1 MVFRVV
7 RSLRERCDTRGQA
20 SEVNV
25 NEQRPPAERA
35 DHTPEHAM
43 SSPPVIPVPP
53 SGEASALKRGA
64 KAAARLAAL
73 VAVSPVLAS
82 YWLKA
87 AVAGRG
93 PALESRS
100 QLLSLWPGLT
110 GQYLRRAFL
119 QRVLARCHPTAT
131 VEFGTFFSQ
140 PGAMLDENVYV
151 GPRCIL
157 GLVHLERDV
166 LLAAGVQI
174 PSGGN
179 THYFD
184 DPTKPIR
191 EQGGERRLVT
201 VGAGAWVGSGAIVL
215 ADVGKGT
222 VVAAGS
228 VVTKPL
234 PDNVIAAGVPAK
246 VVRDRFTP
254 AGGGDV

>member
-1 MVFRVV
+1 MN
-7 RSLRERCDTRGQA
+7 D
-20 SEVNV
+20 
-25 NEQRPPAERA
+25 
-35 DHTPEHAM
+35 
-43 SSPPVIPVPP
+43 PPVIHVPP
-53 SGEASALKRGA
+53 TSAPSPLKRAVKG
-64 KAAARLAAL
+64 AARLAAL
-73 VAVSPVLAS
+73 VGVSPVLAS
-82 YWLKA
+82 YWLNA
-87 AVAGRG
+87 AVRGRG

-119 QRVLARCHPTAT
+119 QQVLAKCHPSVC

-140 PGAMLDENVYV
+140 PGAMLDENVYI

-166 LLAAGVQI
+166 LLAANVQI
-174 PSGGN
+174 PSGGM

-191 EQGGERRLVT
+191 EQGGERKLVT
-201 VGAGAWVGSGAIVL
+201 VGAGAWVGSGAIIL

-234 PDNVIAAGVPAK
+234 PDNVIAGGVPAK
-246 VVRDRFTP
+246 VIRPRFESAP
-254 AGGGDV
+254 AEGAE